1 MKEKGITQY
10 DLYSKYN
17 MNRSQLH
24 RLRKNENVTV
34 LTLDRLCNILSCEL
48 DDIAEHIPDDNDHF
62 QTAPGG
68 QFFVFLHTFP
78 EQETFFERKR
88 APTFSVDA
96 PG

>member
-1 MKEKGITQY
+1 MERNLITYDKLWKTMKEKGITPY

-62 QTAPGG
+62 
-68 QFFVFLHTFP
+68 
-78 EQETFFERKR
+78 
-88 APTFSVDA
+88 
-96 PG
+96 